1 MGKSKEF
8 DKQYRETA
16 EKVKSQIM
24 QQLPALRQNLQSL
37 QQRRKNYIAL
47 PIVIHNICIIFEREA
62 YLFLDPA
69 ISLYRDGNY
78 EDADMKKAYENLCDL
93 RRKED
98 ELYTEQYKQMELDC
112 KTAEFNGEPF
122 NREAELEAFN
132 HLEADLSPF
141 FKAIIMYVI
150 SGGIALNKK
159 QEETMEHVYQ
169 HCLKRLQV
177 LIPKKEQALAN
188 VDKILGL

>member
-37 QQRRKNYIAL
+37 QQKSKNYFAL

-69 ISLYRDGNY
+69 INLYHDGDYKDEN
-78 EDADMKKAYENLCDL
+78 MKKAYENLCNL
-93 RRKED
+93 KRQED
-98 ELYTEQYKQMELDC
+98 ELYAEQYKQMESERII
-112 KTAEFNGEPF
+112 AEAKGEPF
-122 NREAELEAFN
+122 NREAELESFN

-141 FKAIIMYVI
+141 FKTIIMYII
-150 SGGIALNKK
+150 SGGVALNDK
-159 QEETMEHVYQ
+159 QQKTMDNIYQ
-169 HCLKRLQV
+169 HCLNRLQV

-188 VDKILGL
+188 VNKILGL